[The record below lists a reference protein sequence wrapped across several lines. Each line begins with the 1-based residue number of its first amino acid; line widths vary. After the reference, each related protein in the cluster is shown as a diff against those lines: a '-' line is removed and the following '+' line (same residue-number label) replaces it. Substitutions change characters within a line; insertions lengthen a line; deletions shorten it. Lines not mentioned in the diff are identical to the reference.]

1 MIMFPTYVFALSW
14 FEDFDSRVVIRS
26 TSLFNS
32 VCLTSATFSF
42 NFVDFSGGL
51 EFFVSGAF
59 GSVPLLKE
67 NSFILNH
74 LRKKPS
80 SFVHRFRRKKSKKIN
95 KMLWKNL

>member
-74 LRKKPS
+74 LRKNLVLLCIG
-80 SFVHRFRRKKSKKIN
+80 FVVKKVKK
-95 KMLWKNL
+95 

>member
-1 MIMFPTYVFALSW
+1 MRMFPTYVFALSW

-42 NFVDFSGGL
+42 YFVDFSGSL

-80 SFVHRFRRKKSKKIN
+80 SFVHRFRRKKSKK
-95 KMLWKNL
+95 K